1 MGLAMKLAA
10 AENLEG
16 DWREAFNWLDRIDQ
30 VTAADIMRVATATFT
45 RSNRTVGLIETVT
58 EPAAEAAAP

>member
-1 MGLAMKLAA
+1 MGFAMGLAS
-10 AENLEG
+10 AENLDG
-16 DWREAFNWLDRIDQ
+16 DWREAFRWLDRIDR